1 MKMAVVDVQRAVMQ
15 SEDGM
20 RAQATL
26 KKVFDSRQQELN
38 KRQTDLQKQKEEIDK
53 QKTVLSQA
61 ALQKKVDDW
70 QKEMVELQQTFV
82 EYNKELEKKQKELTD
97 PIFER
102 VLGAI
107 KRIAGTDGYDLIV
120 DRATVAFARG
130 DLDLTD
136 RGIRISNGSTASAH
150 AGVARR
156 SLPGPGAPPGARPAQ
171 RPNRDLGRSRPARS
185 AVRSR
190 SSRHDTEAA
199 FSGTRPTLRADRP
212 DRRGKGRETSRLFSH
227 ARFVKAAAEAA
238 RRGATLLVDASLE
251 GAVDAV
257 IGQPRAA
264 TAGLWVHDHAA
275 WAWPTCSTEA
285 SFSTLRP
292 WWARD
297 ARSHRAPSSGLASFS
312 ARAWRSARAPSSGSP
327 ASAGRSGAGGPC
339 GRCRSSEAS

>member
-1 MKMAVVDVQRAVMQ
+1 MRTLARPLLAAALAALVSLFGTTASAQMKMAVVDVQRAVMQ

-61 ALQKKVDDW
+61 ALQKKADDW

-136 RGIRISNGSTASAH
+136 RVIQISNGSGASP
-150 AGVARR
+150 
-156 SLPGPGAPPGARPAQ
+156 SPGPGAPGAAAPGPAPRPA
-171 RPNRDLGRSRPARS
+171 P
-185 AVRSR
+185 
-190 SSRHDTEAA
+190 
-199 FSGTRPTLRADRP
+199 
-212 DRRGKGRETSRLFSH
+212 
-227 ARFVKAAAEAA
+227 
-238 RRGATLLVDASLE
+238 
-251 GAVDAV
+251 
-257 IGQPRAA
+257 
-264 TAGLWVHDHAA
+264 
-275 WAWPTCSTEA
+275 
-285 SFSTLRP
+285 
-292 WWARD
+292 
-297 ARSHRAPSSGLASFS
+297 APS
-312 ARAWRSARAPSSGSP
+312 PTP
-327 ASAGRSGAGGPC
+327 KP
-339 GRCRSSEAS
+339 

>member
-1 MKMAVVDVQRAVMQ
+1 MRIIARPLLAAALAAVVSLLGTTAFAQTKMAVVDVQRAVMQ
-15 SEDGM
+15 SEDGL

-136 RGIRISNGSTASAH
+136 RVIQISNGSG
-150 AGVARR
+150 AGPA
-156 SLPGPGAPPGARPAQ
+156 PAPPGAGAPA
-171 RPNRDLGRSRPARS
+171 
-185 AVRSR
+185 
-190 SSRHDTEAA
+190 
-199 FSGTRPTLRADRP
+199 PT
-212 DRRGKGRETSRLFSH
+212 
-227 ARFVKAAAEAA
+227 
-238 RRGATLLVDASLE
+238 
-251 GAVDAV
+251 
-257 IGQPRAA
+257 PRAA
-264 TAGLWVHDHAA
+264 
-275 WAWPTCSTEA
+275 
-285 SFSTLRP
+285 
-292 WWARD
+292 
-297 ARSHRAPSSGLASFS
+297 PS
-312 ARAWRSARAPSSGSP
+312 PSP
-327 ASAGRSGAGGPC
+327 KP
-339 GRCRSSEAS
+339 